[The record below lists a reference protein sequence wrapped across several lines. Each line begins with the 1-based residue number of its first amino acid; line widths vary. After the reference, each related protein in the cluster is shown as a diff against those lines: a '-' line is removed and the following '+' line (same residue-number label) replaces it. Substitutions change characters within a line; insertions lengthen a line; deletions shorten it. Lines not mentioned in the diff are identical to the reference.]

1 MALRHTQSCKELI
14 QTVLRCSTAEREQKT
29 TKQRKSE
36 ENPLLFLFLHS
47 TGEYEH
53 MISHMLHPPPSPSHL
68 AIHIHT
74 HGCESAQ
81 KHCGVHPGPS
91 QPNFPA
97 TPIQA
102 PCPHRLSY
110 KTPPTLR
117 PTQSPLQSLKPA
129 LPPVFSTPVQS
140 TQASA
145 PSIALAGSLGLR
157 MNGPETQEL

>member
-1 MALRHTQSCKELI
+1 MLQHSRARTENNE
-14 QTVLRCSTAEREQKT
+14 AEEKRGERRT
-29 TKQRKSE
+29 PSS
-36 ENPLLFLFLHS
+36 LFLHS

-53 MISHMLHPPPSPSHL
+53 MISHMLHPPHL
-68 AIHIHT
+68 PIHTHT
-74 HGCESAQ
+74 HGCESTQ

-97 TPIQA
+97 TPIQS

-117 PTQSPLQSLKPA
+117 PTQRPLQSLKPA
-129 LPPVFSTPVQS
+129 LPPMFSTPVQS

-145 PSIALAGSLGLR
+145 LSIALAGSLGR
-157 MNGPETQEL
+157 